1 VESTLNAA
9 GFYARHGFG
18 EIGRSTL
25 SRNQVDVPV
34 VVMEM
39 PAKHPLQLVFRVA
52 RDTDEEFCFRVTRE
66 AMRSYVEATFGPW
79 QDEAQRRYFEGS
91 FTSIPHKIIVA
102 DGADAGLWSV
112 AREPDRLVLKKA
124 YLLPGFQRRGIGST
138 LLRRLIQD
146 SKAARLP
153 IELRYLKVNPVASL
167 YERLGFRLFKE
178 ESPYVYVRRSP

>member
-1 VESTLNAA
+1 MESTLNAA